1 MLASTETRPQP
12 RLYSFTT
19 VVLSSFISAFCA
31 LLTIAIS
38 VLVLV
43 LLCRSKCRSVGGSGR
58 GSNRQIYEQ
67 VGGATAGNRNERSV
81 AMSDP
86 TYMEVGGEG
95 AAGSYQLKENEA
107 YGNTISLQTNEAYGD
122 LMHKQ

>member
-1 MLASTETRPQP
+1 MLASTETTPQP

-19 VVLSSFISAFCA
+19 VVLSSFISAFCAA

-43 LLCRSKCRSVGGSGR
+43 LLCRSKCRSVGGSGK
-58 GSNRQIYEQ
+58 GSSQQIYEQ

-107 YGNTISLQTNEAYGD
+107 YGIVHHRPRTLRRVKRN
-122 LMHKQ
+122 